1 MARKF
6 YGLLEGKKGVIFGPL
21 NEESIAWQIA
31 LQAHAEGAQFIIS
44 NAPLAMRLGNVGE
57 LAKLCGDAPIIPADA
72 GSDEDLQKLFEE
84 AKARF
89 GGIDFILHS
98 IGRSENIRKNRPY
111 DDLKYDWFMKTLDV
125 SAISFHRIMHYAL
138 PALNDGAS
146 IVALTHIGSQ
156 RVFSEYG
163 DMGDAKSLLESI
175 ARGFGAALGK
185 RKIRVNTVSQSP
197 TMTTAGKGIA
207 SFEAMFTFADKLAP
221 LGNAS
226 AEECAEYVVTLFS
239 DLTRKVT
246 MQNLFHDGG
255 FNAMGMNANV
265 IAMMGYADAAK
276 KAS

>member
-31 LQAHAEGAQFIIS
+31 LQAHGEGAQFIIS

-57 LAKLCGDAPIIPADA
+57 LSKLCGDAPIIPADA

-84 AKARF
+84 AKAHF

-146 IVALTHIGSQ
+146 IVALTYIGAQ

-265 IAMMGYADAAK
+265 IEMMGYADAAK